1 MAQAELRS
9 LEEIRRDAER
19 ARAGLT
25 ETVQQLRTSVDK
37 TAGDIRERIAPEAIK
52 SEVSG
57 YLKSR
62 GEAMLDSIT
71 EAVRANPLQ
80 AVAIGASVAV
90 PALRVI
96 RAIPVPIL
104 LVGAGLYLAGTKKGQ
119 EVARQAN
126 DITRDL
132 ASEAGR
138 RARELGSE
146 LSEAASATRDYAADR
161 LDAVSGAFA
170 SGASQLRDTADDL
183 QHRAAGVG
191 ASISA
196 SVHDLRQQAGDAAER
211 LSAQGAAVSAEQT
224 AATIGDGVAATAS
237 RVRETAE
244 QVAEA
249 GLASAGRARERTVE
263 FGHRASESIEQ
274 AGRSLAQTA
283 ARNPLLVAG
292 LGVVIGGL
300 IASSLPRSRIE
311 QQWVGPAARDV
322 AEGARDL
329 FERTKDA
336 GVQAAGRWARRRD
349 RRTDRKLLPRSRIE
363 QQWVG
368 PAARDVA
375 EGARDLFERTKDA
388 GVQAFEQAT
397 EQQRPQPHDQHAGHN
412 GSADQKSAANDTAP
426 FNKQG

>member
-119 EVARQAN
+119 AVARQAN

-161 LDAVSGAFA
+161 LDAVSGAVA

-211 LSAQGAAVSAEQT
+211 LSAQGAAVSAEARRTAQQT

-274 AGRSLAQTA
+274 AGRNLAQTA

-336 GVQAAGRWARRRD
+336 GVQA
-349 RRTDRKLLPRSRIE
+349 
-363 QQWVG
+363 
-368 PAARDVA
+368 
-375 EGARDLFERTKDA
+375 
-388 GVQAFEQAT
+388 FEQAT
-397 EQQRPQPHDQHAGHN
+397 EPQRSQPHDQHGR
-412 GSADQKSAANDTAP
+412 ADQQRAATTETPP

>member
-62 GEAMLDSIT
+62 GEAMLHSVT

-119 EVARQAN
+119 AVAREAN
-126 DITRDL
+126 DMTRDL

-161 LDAVSGAFA
+161 YETVRDAVA

-196 SVHDLRQQAGDAAER
+196 SVHELRQQTGDAAER
-211 LSAQGAAVSAEQT
+211 LSAQGAAASADARRSAQQT
-224 AATIGDGVAATAS
+224 MTNIGDGVAATAS

-249 GLASAGRARERTVE
+249 GLASAARARERATE
-263 FGHRASESIEQ
+263 LGHRAVESIEH
-274 AGRSLAQTA
+274 AGSSLAATA

-311 QQWVGPAARDV
+311 QQWVGP
-322 AEGARDL
+322 
-329 FERTKDA
+329 T
-336 GVQAAGRWARRRD
+336 
-349 RRTDRKLLPRSRIE
+349 
-363 QQWVG
+363 
-368 PAARDVA
+368 ARDVA

-397 EQQRPQPHDQHAGHN
+397 EQQRPQAHDQH
-412 GSADQKSAANDTAP
+412 GSAEQQRAATTETPP

>member
-119 EVARQAN
+119 EVVRQAN

-161 LDAVSGAFA
+161 LDAVSGAVA

-211 LSAQGAAVSAEQT
+211 LSAQGAAVSAEARRSAQQT
-224 AATIGDGVAATAS
+224 VSSIGDNVAATAS

-322 AEGARDL
+322 
-329 FERTKDA
+329 T
-336 GVQAAGRWARRRD
+336 
-349 RRTDRKLLPRSRIE
+349 
-363 QQWVG
+363 
-368 PAARDVA
+368 

-412 GSADQKSAANDTAP
+412 GSADQKSAANDTPP